1 MSDQPQVSVVVV
13 AYNGERYIASLLDS
27 LAADRTSPPFEVLV
41 IDNASTDA
49 TAAAVAARA
58 ASHPKVHLE
67 RSPVNLGYAGGVNLA
82 LGISKAPYVAVINQ
96 DCVVTPGWLTA
107 PIAALE
113 QDTTIGA
120 ATGLMLL
127 ADSDRINAAGQDVH
141 ITGLGF
147 NRRLRRPATE
157 AGTKPERVS
166 GIHGGSLF
174 IRRELLD
181 EMGGWDDSGFLYH
194 EDVDLSWL
202 LILMGY
208 ELLFVP
214 ASVIRHDYHLTM
226 YPEKLYLLERNRL
239 AMLLT
244 HLRPLTRIM
253 LIPILALTELMM
265 WGYCAMRGRD
275 FLRAKTSSYSWLLTH
290 RGDLAA
296 RRAHVD
302 RLRVRSDWAVVR
314 RARWNYNWDQ
324 FLTLGRE
331 RTPSIRRPG
340 GDLPDQMRH

>member
-1 MSDQPQVSVVVV
+1 MGDQPQVSVVVV
-13 AYNGERYIASLLDS
+13 TYNGERYIASLLDS
-27 LAADRTSPPFEVLV
+27 LAADHVSPSFDVLV

-49 TAAAVAARA
+49 TADIVTARA
-58 ASHPKVHLE
+58 ASNPYVRLK
-67 RSPVNLGYAGGVNLA
+67 RSPTNLGYAGGVNLA
-82 LGISKAPYVAVINQ
+82 LEMSKAPYVAVINQ

-107 PIAALE
+107 PVAELE
-113 QDTTIGA
+113 RDATVGA
-120 ATGLMLL
+120 VTGLMLL

-147 NRRLRRPATE
+147 NRKLRRSAGE
-157 AGTKPERVS
+157 AGTNPGRVS

-174 IRRELLD
+174 IRRELLE

-239 AMLLT
+239 AMVLT

-253 LIPILALTELMM
+253 LFPVLALTELMM
-265 WGYCAMRGRD
+265 WGYCTIRGMG
-275 FLRAKTSSYSWLLTH
+275 FLRAKASSYGWLLSH
-290 RGDLAA
+290 RADLAA
-296 RRAHVD
+296 RREHVN

-331 RTPSIRRPG
+331 RRPSTRRPG
-340 GDLPDQMRH
+340 GDLPEQMRH